1 MLRSNFFV
9 LSSLYEGL
17 PNVLIEALPY
27 IQRLADTK
35 IVIKFGG
42 NAMID
47 EKLKN
52 KIEYR
57 IKKYGKNLKNLIT

>member
-1 MLRSNFFV
+1 MRKKEEII
-9 LSSLYEGL
+9 YREIEKAGL
-17 PNVLIEALPY
+17 NAENVLIEALPY

-35 IVIKFGG
+35 KVIKFGG

-52 KIEYR
+52 
-57 IKKYGKNLKNLIT
+57 NFA